1 MRTSR
6 SFLRQFRGRWVFRRS
21 LVTGHSE
28 MGLLS
33 YKRSKKTGHFNAA
46 RAPILKGETKVK
58 MSGSSNER
66 TIFVFFE
73 PINKAQWTYP
83 RIGMSAPYWW
93 YAGGGSTGHHAYPR
107 ENQFQGPRASRS
119 FAVAYL
125 KRKFLLLV
133 RKGLV
138 TRFAITDSYEDLSS
152 L

>member
-1 MRTSR
+1 
-6 SFLRQFRGRWVFRRS
+6 
-21 LVTGHSE
+21 
-28 MGLLS
+28 
-33 YKRSKKTGHFNAA
+33 
-46 RAPILKGETKVK
+46 
-58 MSGSSNER
+58 MSGSNER
-66 TIFVFFE
+66 TIFVFFR
-73 PINKAQWTYP
+73 PRNRDTSSWTYP

-93 YAGGGSTGHHAYPR
+93 YAGGGGTGHHAYPR

-138 TRFAITDSYEDLSS
+138 TRFAITDSYEDLHS